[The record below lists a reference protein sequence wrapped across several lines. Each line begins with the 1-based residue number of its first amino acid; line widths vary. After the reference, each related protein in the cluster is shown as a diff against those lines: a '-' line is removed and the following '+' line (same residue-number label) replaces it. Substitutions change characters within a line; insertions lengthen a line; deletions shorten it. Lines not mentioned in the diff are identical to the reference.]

1 MRQASVVIAA
11 TLLAGCG
18 GGGGNQAVEACNAEL
33 AAKLSGKSYKVDTA
47 DMAANAKA
55 EGDVTSISSTVTFD
69 AGLPSESSQTFDCR
83 ARLVDGKAQVI
94 SFNFN
99 F

>member
-1 MRQASVVIAA
+1 MRQWYVVTFAA
-11 TLLAGCG
+11 LLAGCG
-18 GGGGNQAVEACNAEL
+18 GGGGNQAVQACSDEL
-33 AAKLSGKSYKVDTA
+33 GAKLSGKSYKVDAA
-47 DMAANAKA
+47 DMAAKAKV

-83 ARLVDGKAQVI
+83 ARIVDGKAQVI

>member
-1 MRQASVVIAA
+1 MRHWYGWAA
-11 TLLAGCG
+11 AALLAGCG
-18 GGGGNQAVEACNAEL
+18 GGGNSQAVQACSDEL

-47 DMAANAKA
+47 DMAAKAKA
-55 EGDVTSISSTVTFD
+55 EGDTVAISSTVTFD

-83 ARLVDGKAQVI
+83 ARIADGKAEVI
-94 SFNFN
+94 SFGFN